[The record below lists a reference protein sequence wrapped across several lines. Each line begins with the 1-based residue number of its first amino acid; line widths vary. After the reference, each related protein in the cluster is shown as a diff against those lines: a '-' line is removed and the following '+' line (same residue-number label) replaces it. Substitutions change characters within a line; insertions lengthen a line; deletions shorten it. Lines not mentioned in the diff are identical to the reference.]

1 MTAQRKTAIL
11 LAAAATLALGGA
23 AEADHRDLRD
33 LPSYDPDSA
42 IFRTSHPIRVF
53 VDVDSKDERREA
65 GLTEFEA
72 RAFKQLR
79 YGLPNYVEFVRDRH
93 QADMVVRA
101 REQNY
106 RFGFRVTDTDRKD
119 KKYKKRARNTGGR
132 CGRFEKAYYTKVK
145 EKGEAY
151 ASYGIKIAMHGY
163 GRDTDFIE
171 LRSAEN
177 FSYGTDLV
185 AHTNCG
191 IVSTRHMPS
200 SGVAKLF
207 ARNTPEYRSHVAR
220 EVRNEAAEDLG
231 RALAHKI
238 RNGVD
243 HYYLNLATRLS
254 QADYD
259 QYSRR
264 GGDYGLSSEYSHH
277 THRPPLARNQHYEIE
292 GDDLGTAVFVATGLA
307 ILAATLDD

>member
-1 MTAQRKTAIL
+1 MTAKRLTSIL
-11 LAAAATLALGGA
+11 ITAATSFAIGGA
-23 AEADHRDLRD
+23 ATADHRDPRD
-33 LPSYDPDSA
+33 LPDYDAESNV
-42 IFRTSHPIRVF
+42 FRTSHPIRVF

-65 GLTEFEA
+65 GVTAFEA
-72 RAFKQLR
+72 QAFKHMR
-79 YGLPNYVEFVRDRH
+79 YALPNYVEFVRERH
-93 QADMVVRA
+93 HADMIVRA
-101 REQNY
+101 REKDY
-106 RFGFRVTDTDRKD
+106 RFGFRVVDTDRKD
-119 KKYKKRARNTGGR
+119 KKYKKHARNTGGR
-132 CGRFEKAYYTKVK
+132 CGHFQKAYYTKVK

-185 AHTNCG
+185 ARTNCG
-191 IVSTRHMPS
+191 MVSTYHMPS
-200 SGVAKLF
+200 SGVAELF
-207 ARNTPEYRSHVAR
+207 ARNTPEYRNHVAR
-220 EVRNEAAEDLG
+220 EVREEAAADLG

-259 QYSRR
+259 RYSRR
-264 GGDYGLSSEYSHH
+264 GGDYGRRSEYDHH
-277 THRPPLARNQHYEIE
+277 APRPPLAQNQHFELE
-292 GDDLGTAVFVATGLA
+292 DDDLGAAVFIATGLA

>member
-1 MTAQRKTAIL
+1 MTAQTRTSIL
-11 LAAAATLALGGA
+11 LAAATSLAFGGA
-23 AEADHRDLRD
+23 AEADHRDPRD
-33 LPSYDPDSA
+33 LPTYDPESA
-42 IFRTSHPIRVF
+42 VFRTSHPIRVF
-53 VDVDSKDERREA
+53 VDVDTKDERREA

-72 RAFKQLR
+72 RAYKQLR
-79 YGLPNYVEFVRDRH
+79 YGLPSYVEFVRERH
-93 QADMVVRA
+93 HADMVVRA
-101 REQNY
+101 REQDY
-106 RFGFRVTDTDRKD
+106 RFGFRVVDTDRKD
-119 KKYKKRARNTGGR
+119 KKYKKYARNVGGR
-132 CGRFEKAYYTKVK
+132 CGHFQKAYYTKVK

-151 ASYGIKIAMHGY
+151 ASYGIKIAMQGY

-191 IVSTRHMPS
+191 MVSTRHMPS
-200 SGVAKLF
+200 SGVAELF

-220 EVRNEAAEDLG
+220 EVREEAAEDLG

-259 QYSRR
+259 RYSRR
-264 GGDYGLSSEYSHH
+264 GGDYGLSSEYGHH
-277 THRPPLARNQHYEIE
+277 TPRPPVAENQHYKLE
-292 GDDLGTAVFVATGLA
+292 GDDLGTAVFVVTGLA